1 MCFKINKQIIYF
13 ESRASHYVIFE
24 MADRQKSRKSGLRL
38 MLSLTD
44 SENFL
49 DTMVFRLEWHFHIL
63 RKNKKIEVTKSH
75 FRKFFSMMSEVFCG
89 LGYCG
94 LGLVRLGRM

>member
-44 SENFL
+44 SEIF
-49 DTMVFRLEWHFHIL
+49 FRYNGFSVGMTLSNVKIF
-63 RKNKKIEVTKSH
+63 KKKKI
-75 FRKFFSMMSEVFCG
+75 
-89 LGYCG
+89 
-94 LGLVRLGRM
+94 

>member
-13 ESRASHYVIFE
+13 KSKASHYVIFE
-24 MADRQKSRKSGLRL
+24 LADRQKSRKSGLRL
-38 MLSLTD
+38 MLSLT
-44 SENFL
+44 EFGQF
-49 DTMVFRLEWHFHIL
+49 FRYNDISTKMAVL
-63 RKNKKIEVTKSH
+63 RKRIEVAKCH
-75 FRKFFSMMSEVFCG
+75 FRKFFPWSEVFG

>member
-49 DTMVFRLEWHFHIL
+49 DTMVFRLEWHFFI
-63 RKNKKIEVTKSH
+63 
-75 FRKFFSMMSEVFCG
+75 
-89 LGYCG
+89 
-94 LGLVRLGRM
+94 